1 MSPTACEQR
10 SGKVAATRV
19 VRSTFE
25 PRRANRS
32 ANQRMPT
39 RVELKRFRR
48 ASRGQGVAG
57 RVTGRFSGTTAEIIE
72 WAAHKWDIDPE
83 LLKAQAVAES
93 SWRQDK
99 VGDGGRSFGVMQI
112 KRTIWRGSY
121 PLSRL
126 STAFNVDLAAAIV
139 CQAYNGRA
147 TWYRPEGYR
156 RGDLEGSIGAY
167 YSGRWR
173 DAAGSEYVD
182 RVWGHLAQRTW
193 AQPGF

>member
-1 MSPTACEQR
+1 MRTLLTCLFVAITCAAVGFVSPDQRRGASAVTGLMSPTACEQR

-19 VRSTFE
+19 VRSTVE

-39 RVELKRFRR
+39 RAELKRFRR

-57 RVTGRFSGTTAEIIE
+57 RVTGRFSGTTGEIIE

-112 KRTIWRGSY
+112 KRTIWRGQ
-121 PLSRL
+121 LSAQPALDCLQRRSGGRDRL
-126 STAFNVDLAAAIV
+126 SGL
-139 CQAYNGRA
+139 
-147 TWYRPEGYR
+147 
-156 RGDLEGSIGAY
+156 
-167 YSGRWR
+167 
-173 DAAGSEYVD
+173 
-182 RVWGHLAQRTW
+182 
-193 AQPGF
+193 